1 MERFLFPSTHDYR
14 SDRDALKD
22 IANTTMKAINRGGY
36 TIHDAN
42 YSLHP
47 HAAVQ
52 GTRFFDHNSSSLSN
66 WQSSP
71 NDLLRNKHL
80 QQTYVSILE
89 ISTLRCARLLT
100 NTLRLQPTDSG
111 KVGILNF
118 ASATKPGGGFRNGA
132 QAQEESIARSST
144 LYPTLV
150 SHVAREFYHIHN
162 DAPTN
167 AFYTHSIIYS
177 PHVEVVR
184 DDNGG
189 WTKPLSI
196 DVLTCAAVN
205 AGEVR
210 RSRNNIPAGQSTEE
224 CITSVMKERM
234 ARILYLFE
242 KMGVRNLVLGSFG
255 TGVFRNDVDVIARI
269 WADLLSGPSARFGKS
284 FDRVMFAI
292 TGRKTFVEFEESFN
306 GRTRRP
312 SRSPSDPQTT
322 SFPESGPSRRSPL

>member
-1 MERFLFPSTHDYR
+1 MERFLFPSTHNH

-22 IANTTMKAINRGGY
+22 IAKTTIRAVNRGEY
-36 TIHDAN
+36 TIHDTI
-42 YSLHP
+42 YMLHS

-52 GTRFFDHNSSSLSN
+52 GTRFFDHDSSSLSN

-71 NDLLRNKHL
+71 SVLFGNRRS
-80 QQTYVSILE
+80 QQSHISILE

-100 NTLRLQPTDSG
+100 NILRLRPANSR
-111 KVGILNF
+111 KVGVLNF
-118 ASATKPGGGFRNGA
+118 ASATKPGGGFLNGA

-150 SHVAREFYHIHN
+150 SHVAREFYEIHN
-162 DAPTN
+162 DDPTN

-177 PHVEVVR
+177 PDVEVFR
-184 DDNGG
+184 DDDGG
-189 WTKPLSI
+189 WTKPMSI
-196 DVLTCAAVN
+196 EVLTCAAVN

-210 RSRNNIPAGQSTEE
+210 GTRNSVPAGQSTEGR
-224 CITSVMKERM
+224 IRSVMGERM

-242 KMGVRNLVLGSFG
+242 KKGVRNLVLGSFG
-255 TGVFRNDVDVIARI
+255 TGVFRNDVDAIAQI

-292 TGRKTFVEFEESFN
+292 MGRQTFVEFEESFN
-306 GRTRRP
+306 GRTR
-312 SRSPSDPQTT
+312 
-322 SFPESGPSRRSPL
+322 